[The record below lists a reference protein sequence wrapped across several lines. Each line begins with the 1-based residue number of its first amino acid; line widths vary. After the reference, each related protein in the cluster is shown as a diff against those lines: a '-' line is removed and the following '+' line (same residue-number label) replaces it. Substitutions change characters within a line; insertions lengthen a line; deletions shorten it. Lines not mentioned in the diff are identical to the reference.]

1 MSIGTILSVLP
12 ALRQLRKREHWTRE
26 QLEGHQ
32 AQALSQLREYVY
44 EHSPFYQRFH
54 RGLMDRPL
62 SELPVLT
69 KTMMME
75 QFDDLVTDRAIHLE
89 DVRAHMTELQGNQ
102 RYLDRYWVT
111 ATSGSSGQPGIFLF
125 NRPEWATV
133 IASFARGQE
142 WGGLK
147 VDLRHR
153 RKMAVVSS
161 TSSLHMS
168 FRVGLTI
175 QSPWVSTL
183 RLAAAEPL
191 PTIVQKLN
199 DFQPDVLVA
208 YASMARILAEEQHA
222 GQLQIRPAVI
232 FTSSEVLT
240 DETRRRIEVAWG
252 KILFNEYA
260 ATESGGL
267 AAERND
273 HRGLYLF
280 EDLVI
285 FEVVDEQNQ
294 PVPPGVYGDKVLLTA
309 LFKRTQPLI
318 RYELH
323 DRVKLAAEPYLAG
336 SPFALI
342 DGIQGRTE
350 DTLYFPGVNGGE
362 VAVHPNVF
370 HHVMDTVPTNG
381 WQIVQ
386 DTNGLTLLLSSVRGS
401 FPDDVLVE
409 QIQQALT
416 NQDVV
421 VPSIIVQRVEAIPKG
436 AGGKTP
442 LIKSNR
448 TPVSP
453 NKQLQ
458 RLGKVELESSV
469 STG

>member
-1 MSIGTILSVLP
+1 MSIATLLTVLP
-12 ALRQLRKREHWTRE
+12 ALRQLRKREQWSRE
-26 QLEGHQ
+26 QLEAYQ
-32 AQALSQLREYVY
+32 AQALSQLRDFVY
-44 EHSPFYQRFH
+44 QHSPFYQRFH
-54 RGLMDRPL
+54 RGLTDRAL
-62 SELPVLT
+62 GELPILT

-75 QFDDLVTDRAIHLE
+75 NFDDLVTDRAIHLE
-89 DVRAHMTELQGNQ
+89 DIRVRMSTLQSDQ

-125 NRPEWATV
+125 NRAEWATV

-161 TSSLHMS
+161 TSALHMS
-168 FRVGLTI
+168 FRVGLTV

-191 PTIVQKLN
+191 PSVVHQLN

-222 GQLQIRPAVI
+222 GRLQIQPTVI

-240 DETRRRIEVAWG
+240 EKTRQRVEDAWG

-285 FEVVDEQNQ
+285 FEIVDEQNR
-294 PVPPGVYGDKVLLTA
+294 PVPPGVYGDKVLLTT
-309 LFKRTQPLI
+309 LFNRTQPLI

-323 DRVKLAAEPYLAG
+323 DRVRLASEPYSAG

-350 DTLYFPGVNGGE
+350 DTLYFPGMQGGE

-386 DTNGLTLLLSSVRGS
+386 GTDGLMVLLSSVRDA
-401 FPDDVLVE
+401 FPDETLVDE
-409 QIQQALT
+409 LRQALA
-416 NQDVV
+416 NQGVV
-421 VPSIIVQRVEAIPKG
+421 VPPIIVQRVEAIPKG
-436 AGGKTP
+436 ASGKAP
-442 LIKSNR
+442 LIRSSR
-448 TPVSP
+448 T
-453 NKQLQ
+453 QLIS
-458 RLGKVELESSV
+458 REK
-469 STG
+469 TT

>member
-1 MSIGTILSVLP
+1 MSIATLLTVLP
-12 ALRQLRKREHWTRE
+12 TLRQLRKHADWTRE
-26 QLEGHQ
+26 QLEAHQ
-32 AQALSQLREYVY
+32 AQALSQLREYIY

-62 SELPVLT
+62 NELPVLT

-75 QFDDLVTDRAIHLE
+75 QFDDLVTDRAIRLQH
-89 DVRAHMTELQGNQ
+89 VRAHMTDLRSDQ

-125 NRPEWATV
+125 DRSEWATV

-147 VDLRHR
+147 VDIWHR

-161 TSSLHMS
+161 TSALHMS
-168 FRVGLTI
+168 FRVGLTV
-175 QSPWVSTL
+175 QSPWVKTL

-199 DFQPDVLVA
+199 DFQPNVLVA

-222 GQLQIRPAVI
+222 GRLQIKPDVI

-240 DETRRRIEVAWG
+240 EKTRQRVEDAWG

-285 FEVVDEQNQ
+285 FEIVDDQNR
-294 PVPPGVYGDKVLLTA
+294 PVPPGVYGDKVLLTT
-309 LFKRTQPLI
+309 LFNGTQPLI
-318 RYELH
+318 RYELY
-323 DRVKLAAEPYLAG
+323 DQVKLASEPYSADL
-336 SPFALI
+336 PFALI
-342 DGIQGRTE
+342 DDIQGRTE
-350 DTLYFPGVNGGE
+350 DTLYFPGVMGGE
-362 VAVHPNVF
+362 VAVHPSVF

-381 WQIVQ
+381 WQMVQ

-401 FPDDVLVE
+401 FTDDTLVE
-409 QIQQALT
+409 QLQQALAS
-416 NQDVV
+416 QSVV
-421 VPSIIVQRVEAIPKG
+421 VPLVIVQHVNAIPKG
-436 AGGKTP
+436 AGGKAP
-442 LIKSNR
+442 LIKSNLPR
-448 TPVSP
+448 PILATTP
-453 NKQLQ
+453 
-458 RLGKVELESSV
+458 
-469 STG
+469 

>member
-1 MSIGTILSVLP
+1 MSIATILTVLSK
-12 ALRQLRKREHWTRE
+12 LQQLRKHEYWTHQQME
-26 QLEGHQ
+26 VHQ

-44 EHSPFYQRFH
+44 HHSPFYQRFH
-54 RGLMDRPL
+54 KGLMNHPL
-62 SELPVLT
+62 NELPVLT

-75 QFDDLVTDRAIHLE
+75 HFDDLVTDRAIRLE
-89 DVRAHMTELQGNQ
+89 AIRAHMIAPQNDQ
-102 RYLDRYWVT
+102 RYLDRYWIT

-125 NRPEWATV
+125 NQAEWATI

-147 VDLRHR
+147 VNLLHR
-153 RKMAVVSS
+153 QKMAVVSS
-161 TSSLHMS
+161 TVSQHMS
-168 FRVGLTI
+168 FRVGLTV

-199 DFQPDVLVA
+199 DFQPNVLVA

-222 GQLQIRPAVI
+222 GRLQIKPAVI

-240 DETRRRIEVAWG
+240 DETRRRVESAWG

-285 FEVVDEQNQ
+285 FEIVDDQNR

-309 LFKRTQPLI
+309 LSNRTQPLI

-323 DRVKLAAEPYLAG
+323 DRVKLASEPYQAG

-350 DTLYFPGVNGGE
+350 DTLYFPSVNGGE
-362 VAVHPNVF
+362 IAVHPNVF
-370 HHVMDTVPTNG
+370 HQVMDTVPTNG
-381 WQIVQ
+381 WQVIQ
-386 DTNGLTLLLSSVRGS
+386 GDDGLTLLLSGLRES
-401 FPDDVLVE
+401 FEDDILAS
-409 QIQQALT
+409 QFRQALT
-416 NQDVV
+416 KQGAVL
-421 VPSIIVQRVEAIPKG
+421 PPITVQRVTAIPKG
-436 AGGKTP
+436 AGGKAP
-442 LIKSNR
+442 LIKSNI

-453 NKQLQ
+453 MRIPTNIS
-458 RLGKVELESSV
+458 GKK
-469 STG
+469 

>member
-1 MSIGTILSVLP
+1 MSIATILTVLTT
-12 ALRQLRKREHWTRE
+12 LRQLRKREHWTHE
-26 QLEGHQ
+26 QLEAHQ
-32 AQALSQLREYVY
+32 AHALGQLREYVY

-62 SELPVLT
+62 HELPVIT

-75 QFDDLVTDRAIHLE
+75 HFDDLVTDRTIRLE
-89 DVRAHMTELQGNQ
+89 DIRSHMIALQGDQ

-111 ATSGSSGQPGIFLF
+111 ATSGSTGQPGIFLF
-125 NRPEWATV
+125 NRAEWATV

-153 RKMAVVSS
+153 RKMAMVSS
-161 TSSLHMS
+161 ISSLHMS
-168 FRVGLTI
+168 SRVGLTV
-175 QSPWVSTL
+175 QSPWISML
-183 RLAAAEPL
+183 RLATTEPL
-191 PTIVQKLN
+191 PTIIQQLN
-199 DFQPDVLVA
+199 DFQPDILVA

-222 GQLQIRPAVI
+222 GRLQIKPIVI

-240 DETRRRIEVAWG
+240 EETRRRVEDAWG
-252 KILFNEYA
+252 KVLFNEYA

-267 AAERND
+267 AAERSD

-285 FEVVDEQNQ
+285 FEVVDAENR

-323 DRVKLAAEPYLAG
+323 DSVRLASEPSL
-336 SPFALI
+336 SESSFALI
-342 DGIQGRTE
+342 DSIQGRTE
-350 DTLYFPGVNGGE
+350 DTLYFLGAKGEE

-370 HHVMDTVPTNG
+370 HQVMDTVPTNG
-381 WQIVQ
+381 WQVVQ
-386 DTNGLTLLLSSVRGS
+386 GGDGLTLLLSGLRETFDDEALVRQ
-401 FPDDVLVE
+401 LRN
-409 QIQQALT
+409 ALT
-416 NQDVV
+416 QQGIV
-421 VPSIIVQRVEAIPKG
+421 VPPIAVQQVAAIPKG
-436 AGGKTP
+436 AGGKAP

-448 TPVSP
+448 TPAPTIGNLLPDTHEKVS
-453 NKQLQ
+453 
-458 RLGKVELESSV
+458 S
-469 STG
+469 

>member
-1 MSIGTILSVLP
+1 MDIRVMLSVFQELE
-12 ALRQLRKREHWTRE
+12 QMRKRERWTRQ
-26 QLEGHQ
+26 QLEAYQ
-32 AQALSQLREYVY
+32 TVSLRRLREYAY
-44 EHSPFYQRFH
+44 ARSPFYQRFH
-54 RGLMDRPL
+54 KGLFDRPL
-62 SELPVLT
+62 HELPVLT
-69 KTMMME
+69 KAVVME
-75 QFDDLVTDRAIHLE
+75 HFDELVTDRILRLE
-89 DVRAHMTELQGNQ
+89 DVRAHVTNDREGKRFLN
-102 RYLDRYWVT
+102 RYWVT

-125 NRPEWATV
+125 NRAEWATV

-161 TSSLHMS
+161 TSVLHMS
-168 FRVGLTI
+168 FRVGLTV

-199 DFQPDVLVA
+199 EFQPDVLVA

-222 GQLQIRPAVI
+222 GRLRIKPAVI

-240 DETRRRIEVAWG
+240 EETRRRVEAAWG
-252 KILFNEYA
+252 KVLFNEYA

-273 HRGLYLF
+273 HRGLYLS

-285 FEVVDEQNQ
+285 FEVVDNQNR

-309 LFKRTQPLI
+309 LSKRAQPLI

-323 DRVKLAAEPYLAG
+323 DSVKLAPEPYSAEF
-336 SPFALI
+336 PFAMI
-342 DGIQGRTE
+342 EGIQGRTE
-350 DTLYFPGVNGGE
+350 DTLYFSGVEGGE
-362 VAVHPNVF
+362 VAVHPSVF
-370 HHVMDTVPTNG
+370 HRVMDTVPTNG

-386 DTNGLTLLLSSVRGS
+386 DTDGLTLLLSRVRGA
-401 FPDDVLVE
+401 FPDDILVG
-409 QIQQALT
+409 QIQQALA
-416 NQDVV
+416 NQGVV
-421 VPSIIVQRVEAIPKG
+421 VPPISVQHVDAIPKA
-436 AGGKTP
+436 AGGKAL
-442 LIKSNR
+442 LIQSKL

-453 NKQLQ
+453 NKRLQ
-458 RLGKVELESSV
+458 RLPKVEVEN
-469 STG
+469 STVIG

>member
-1 MSIGTILSVLP
+1 MSIATILTVLP
-12 ALRQLRKREHWTRE
+12 TLRQLRKHEHWTHE
-26 QLEGHQ
+26 QLEAHQ
-32 AQALSQLREYVY
+32 AQGLNQLRKYVY

-75 QFDDLVTDRAIHLE
+75 HFDDLATDRAIRLQ
-89 DVRAHMTELQGNQ
+89 DVRAHMTNLQSDQ

-147 VDLRHR
+147 VDLRYR

-161 TSSLHMS
+161 TSALHMS

-175 QSPWVSTL
+175 QSPWVKTL
-183 RLAAAEPL
+183 RLAAAESL
-191 PTIVQKLN
+191 PTIVQQLN
-199 DFQPDVLVA
+199 NFQPDILVA

-222 GQLQIRPAVI
+222 RRLQIRPTVI

-240 DETRRRIEVAWG
+240 DETRRRVEDAWG

-267 AAERND
+267 AAERSD

-285 FEVVDEQNQ
+285 FEIVDEHNR
-294 PVPPGVYGDKVLLTA
+294 PVPPGVYGDKVLLTI
-309 LFKRTQPLI
+309 LFNRTQPLI

-323 DRVKLAAEPYLAG
+323 DSVRLASEPYLAG
-336 SPFALI
+336 FPFAFI
-342 DGIQGRTE
+342 DGIQGRSE
-350 DTLYFPGVNGGE
+350 DTLYFPSVNGE
-362 VAVHPNVF
+362 ETAVHPSVF
-370 HHVMDTVPTNG
+370 HQVMDTVPTNG

-386 DTNGLTLLLSSVRGS
+386 DSDGLTLLLSSVREY

-409 QIQQALT
+409 KIQQMLAS
-416 NQDVV
+416 QGII
-421 VPSIIVQRVEAIPKG
+421 VPPLKVQRVDAISKG
-436 AGGKTP
+436 AGGKVP
-442 LIKSNR
+442 LIKSER
-448 TPVSP
+448 SQSHLADVS
-453 NKQLQ
+453 
-458 RLGKVELESSV
+458 V
-469 STG
+469 

>member
-1 MSIGTILSVLP
+1 MSIATILTVLP
-12 ALRQLRKREHWTRE
+12 TLRELRKHEHWTHE
-26 QLEGHQ
+26 QLEAHQ
-32 AQALSQLREYVY
+32 ALALSQLRAYVY

-54 RGLMDRPL
+54 RGVMNRPL

-69 KTMMME
+69 KTMMMD

-89 DVRAHMTELQGNQ
+89 DIRAQLNTLQSDQ
-102 RYLDRYWVT
+102 RYLNRYWIT

-125 NRPEWATV
+125 NRAEWATV

-142 WGGLK
+142 WGGLE
-147 VDLRHR
+147 VDMLHR

-168 FRVGLTI
+168 FRVGLTV

-183 RLAAAEPL
+183 RLAAADPL
-191 PTIVQKLN
+191 PIIVQKLN

-222 GQLQIRPAVI
+222 GRLQIKPTVI

-240 DETRRRIEVAWG
+240 DETRRRVEDAWG
-252 KILFNEYA
+252 KVLFNEYA

-273 HRGLYLF
+273 HRGLHLF

-285 FEVVDEQNQ
+285 FEIVDKYNK
-294 PVPPGVYGDKVLLTA
+294 PVPPGIFGDKVLLTA
-309 LFKRTQPLI
+309 LFNRTQPLI

-323 DRVKLAAEPYLAG
+323 DSVRLAAEPYLSAL
-336 SPFALI
+336 PFALL

-350 DTLYFPGVNGGE
+350 DTLYFPGVKGGE

-370 HHVMDTVPTNG
+370 HQVMDTVPTSG

-386 DTNGLTLLLSSVRGS
+386 DVNGLTLLLSLVRGS
-401 FPDDVLVE
+401 FSDELLVGKLE
-409 QIQQALT
+409 RALAT
-416 NQDVV
+416 QDII
-421 VPSIIVQRVEAIPKG
+421 VPSVTVQRLEAIPKG
-436 AGGKTP
+436 ASGKAP
-442 LIKSNR
+442 LIKSNL
-448 TPVSP
+448 SA
-453 NKQLQ
+453 
-458 RLGKVELESSV
+458 V
-469 STG
+469 STNGHSEQLVK

>member
-1 MSIGTILSVLP
+1 MSIAMVLSVLTT
-12 ALRQLRKREHWTRE
+12 LRQLRRREEWSRE
-26 QLEGHQ
+26 QLEAHQ
-32 AQALSQLREYVY
+32 IRALGQLRDYVY

-62 SELPVLT
+62 TELPVLT
-69 KTMMME
+69 KTMLME
-75 QFDDLVTDRAIHLE
+75 HFDDLVTDRAIRLQ
-89 DVRAHMTELQGNQ
+89 DIRASMTAQPSDG

-125 NRPEWATV
+125 NSVEWATV
-133 IASFARGQE
+133 ITSFARGQE

-147 VDLRHR
+147 VNLRHR
-153 RKMAVVSS
+153 QKMAVVSS
-161 TSSLHMS
+161 TSPLHMS
-168 FRVGLTI
+168 FQVGTTV

-191 PTIVQKLN
+191 TAIVQKLN
-199 DFQPDVLVA
+199 DFRPEVLVA

-222 GQLQIRPAVI
+222 GRLRIKPAVI

-240 DETRRRIEVAWG
+240 EDTRRRVEDAWG

-285 FEVVDEQNQ
+285 FEVVDEQNR

-323 DRVKLAAEPYLAG
+323 DSVQLAAELYRPE
-336 SPFALI
+336 SPFTVI

-350 DTLYFPGVNGGE
+350 DTLYFPAAAGGE
-362 VAVHPNVF
+362 IAVHPNVF
-370 HHVMDTVPTNG
+370 HQIMDTIPASG
-381 WQIVQ
+381 WRVVQ
-386 DTNGLTLLLSSVRGS
+386 EKQGLTLLLSGLHQPTFS
-401 FPDDVLVE
+401 E
-409 QIQQALT
+409 QILADALREALG
-416 NQDVV
+416 QHGA
-421 VPSIIVQRVEAIPKG
+421 VPPPIRIERVEAIPKG
-436 AGGKTP
+436 AGGKAP
-442 LIKSNR
+442 LIQSNLAR
-448 TPVSP
+448 AQTINP
-453 NKQLQ
+453 
-458 RLGKVELESSV
+458 G
-469 STG
+469 

>member
-1 MSIGTILSVLP
+1 MSIGTILTVLP
-12 ALRQLRKREHWTRE
+12 TLRQLRKHEHWSRE
-26 QLEGHQ
+26 QLEAYQ
-32 AQALSQLREYVY
+32 VQALSQLRRYVY
-44 EHSPFYQRFH
+44 GHSPFYQQFH
-54 RGLMDRPL
+54 QGLMDRPL

-75 QFDDLVTDRAIHLE
+75 HFDDLVTDRAIRLE
-89 DVRAHMTELQGNQ
+89 NVRAQMTGLRDDQ

-125 NRPEWATV
+125 NRAEWATV
-133 IASFARGQE
+133 IGSFARGQE

-147 VDLRHR
+147 VEVWHR

-161 TSSLHMS
+161 TTALHMS
-168 FRVGLTI
+168 FRVGLTVE
-175 QSPWVSTL
+175 SPWVSTL

-222 GQLQIRPAVI
+222 GRLQIKPSVI

-240 DETRRRIEVAWG
+240 DETRRRVEDAWG

-267 AAERND
+267 AAERSD

-280 EDLVI
+280 EDQVI
-285 FEVVDEQNQ
+285 FEIVDEQNR

-309 LFKRTQPLI
+309 LFNRTQPLI

-323 DRVKLAAEPYLAG
+323 DRVKLASEPYQSGL
-336 SPFALI
+336 PFALI

-350 DTLYFPGVNGGE
+350 DALYLPGVKGGE
-362 VAVHPNVF
+362 IAVQPNVF
-370 HHVMDTVPTNG
+370 HRVMDTVPTNG
-381 WQIVQ
+381 WQVVQ
-386 DTNGLTLLLSSVRGS
+386 DMNNLTLLLSGPRGTLS
-401 FPDDVLVE
+401 DDTIVE
-409 QIQQALT
+409 KLRQELSAQG
-416 NQDVV
+416 VV
-421 VPSIIVQRVEAIPKG
+421 VPPMTVERVPAIPKG
-436 AGGKTP
+436 AGGKAP
-442 LIKSNR
+442 LIKSNLSPR
-448 TPVSP
+448 PVDG
-453 NKQLQ
+453 Q
-458 RLGKVELESSV
+458 
-469 STG
+469 

>member
-1 MSIGTILSVLP
+1 MSIATILTVLP
-12 ALRQLRKREHWTRE
+12 SLRQLRKHEHWTRD
-26 QLEGHQ
+26 QLQAHQ
-32 AQALSQLREYVY
+32 AQALSQLRQYIY
-44 EHSPFYQRFH
+44 ERSPFYQRFH
-54 RGLMDRPL
+54 QGLMDRPL
-62 SELPVLT
+62 NELPVLT
-69 KTMMME
+69 KTMLME
-75 QFDDLVTDRAIHLE
+75 HFDDLVTDRAVRLE
-89 DVRAHMTELQGNQ
+89 DIRAHMTSLQGEQ

-125 NRPEWATV
+125 DRAEWATV

-153 RKMAVVSS
+153 QKMAVVSS

-168 FRVGLTI
+168 FRVGLTV
-175 QSPWVSTL
+175 QSPWVQTL

-222 GQLQIRPAVI
+222 GRLQIKPTVI

-240 DETRRRIEVAWG
+240 DETRQRVEDAWG

-267 AAERND
+267 AAERSD

-285 FEVVDEQNQ
+285 FEIVDEQNQ
-294 PVPPGVYGDKVLLTA
+294 PVPPGVYGDKVLLTV
-309 LFKRTQPLI
+309 LSNRTQPLI

-323 DRVKLAAEPYLAG
+323 DSVRLASEPYL
-336 SPFALI
+336 SELPFALI

-350 DTLYFPGVNGGE
+350 DTLYFPGVKGGE

-370 HHVMDTVPTNG
+370 HPVMDTVPTNG

-386 DTNGLTLLLSSVRGS
+386 DTNGLTLLLSNIRGS
-401 FPDDVLVE
+401 FSDELLVEKLQQVLVS
-409 QIQQALT
+409 Q
-416 NQDVV
+416 NVV
-421 VPSIIVQRVEAIPKG
+421 VPSVTVQRVDAIAKG
-436 AGGKTP
+436 AGGKAP
-442 LIKSNR
+442 LIKSNLPR
-448 TPVSP
+448 TVSAAIS
-453 NKQLQ
+453 QLD
-458 RLGKVELESSV
+458 
-469 STG
+469 

>member
-1 MSIGTILSVLP
+1 MTIATILTVLP
-12 ALRQLRKREHWTRE
+12 TLRQLRKREHWTRE
-26 QLEGHQ
+26 QLEAYQ
-32 AQALSQLREYVY
+32 AQALSQLREYIY
-44 EHSPFYQRFH
+44 AHSPFYQRFH
-54 RGLMDRPL
+54 QGLMNRPL

-69 KTMMME
+69 KAMMME
-75 QFDDLVTDRAIHLE
+75 HFDDLVTDRAIHLE
-89 DVRAHMTELQGNQ
+89 DIRVHMAALQNDQ
-102 RYLDRYWVT
+102 RYLNRYWVT
-111 ATSGSSGQPGIFLF
+111 ATSGSSGHPGIFLF

-161 TSSLHMS
+161 TASLHMS
-168 FRVGLTI
+168 FRVGLTV

-191 PTIVQKLN
+191 PSIVQQLN
-199 DFQPDVLVA
+199 EFQPDILIA

-222 GQLQIRPAVI
+222 ERVQIKPSVI

-240 DETRRRIEVAWG
+240 DETRRRVEDAWG
-252 KILFNEYA
+252 KVLFNEYA

-285 FEVVDEQNQ
+285 FEVVDKEYR
-294 PVPPGVYGDKVLLTA
+294 PVSPGEFGDKVLLTA

-323 DRVKLAAEPYLAG
+323 DSLRVAPELYHLSE
-336 SPFALI
+336 SPFTLV

-350 DTLYFPGVNGGE
+350 DTLYFPGEQGGKI
-362 VAVHPNVF
+362 AVHPSVF
-370 HHVMDTVPTNG
+370 HPVMDTIPSNG

-386 DTNGLTLLLSSVRGS
+386 NADGLTLLLSNVRGS
-401 FPDDVLVE
+401 FSDDNLVGQLQ
-409 QIQQALT
+409 QILASL
-416 NQDVV
+416 DVI
-421 VPSIIVQRVEAIPKG
+421 VPSVTVQRVSAIPKG
-436 AGGKTP
+436 AGGKAP
-442 LIKSNR
+442 LIKSNINHI
-448 TPVSP
+448 S
-453 NKQLQ
+453 
-458 RLGKVELESSV
+458 LESH
-469 STG
+469 

>member
-1 MSIGTILSVLP
+1 MSIATLLTVLP
-12 ALRQLRKREHWTRE
+12 TLRQLRKHEHWTRE
-26 QLEGHQ
+26 HLEAHQ
-32 AQALSQLREYVY
+32 AQMLSQLREYIY

-54 RGLMDRPL
+54 REVMDRPL
-62 SELPVLT
+62 NELPVLT

-75 QFDDLVTDRAIHLE
+75 QFDDLVTDRAIRLQH
-89 DVRAHMTELQGNQ
+89 VRAHMTDLRSDR

-125 NRPEWATV
+125 NRAEWATV

-147 VDLRHR
+147 VDIWHR

-161 TSSLHMS
+161 TSALHMS
-168 FRVGLTI
+168 FRVGLTV
-175 QSPWVSTL
+175 QSPWVKTL

-222 GQLQIRPAVI
+222 GRLQIRPAVI

-240 DETRRRIEVAWG
+240 EKTRQRVEDAWG
-252 KILFNEYA
+252 KILYNEYA

-267 AAERND
+267 AAERSD

-285 FEVVDEQNQ
+285 FEVVDEQNR
-294 PVPPGVYGDKVLLTA
+294 PVPPGMYGDKVLLTA
-309 LFKRTQPLI
+309 LFNRTQPLI

-323 DRVKLAAEPYLAG
+323 DSVKLASEPYSAG
-336 SPFALI
+336 FPFAAI

-350 DTLYFPGVNGGE
+350 DTLYFPGAKGVE
-362 VAVHPNVF
+362 VAVHPSVF
-370 HHVMDTVPTNG
+370 HHVMDFVPTNG

-386 DTNGLTLLLSSVRGS
+386 DINGLTLLLSSVRGS
-401 FPDDVLVE
+401 FPDNILVE
-409 QIQQALT
+409 QLQQALAS
-416 NQDVV
+416 QGVV
-421 VPSIIVQRVEAIPKG
+421 VPPVIVQHVDAIPKG
-436 AGGKTP
+436 AGGKAP
-442 LIKSNR
+442 LIKSNL
-448 TPVSP
+448 THVSP
-453 NKQLQ
+453 NKHLQ
-458 RLGKVELESSV
+458 RLAKVKM
-469 STG
+469 